1 MPDTLRSVRRT
12 PGDWLRVTTS
22 TTERIAFRVDML
34 GLGPERP
41 VVAMLSG
48 GADSTLLVVML
59 AELGCAVRV
68 VHVAHGLRGDESLAD
83 EAACRALTV
92 RLGVPLQVVDGR
104 VEAGGNLEARLRDAR
119 RAAALA
125 AAGTDPIATG
135 HTLSDRAET
144 VLYRL
149 AASGTPRGL
158 AALPP
163 RDGQWV
169 RPLIDCS
176 RDEVRHELAGRGAS
190 WRDDPTNLETG
201 PARNRIRLDVLPA
214 LALAHPGAER
224 NLARAAAIADD
235 ERALLDALADDL
247 IGDDGTVSLATLTA
261 APPALQRI
269 ALRRAA
275 GRHGITLGHDDVE
288 ALRTD
293 PRRRTLPGA
302 AMAEVVTDCIR
313 FLPPGSGRRA
323 GVV

>member
-1 MPDTLRSVRRT
+1 MPVGWRRVSTEIVSRIAERADALGLRSAT
-12 PGDWLRVTTS
+12 
-22 TTERIAFRVDML
+22 
-34 GLGPERP
+34 P

-48 GADSTLLVVML
+48 GADSTLLVVAL

-68 VHVAHGLRGDESLAD
+68 VHVGHGLRGEESEAD
-83 EAACRALTV
+83 AAACVALTSE
-92 RLGVPLQVVDGR
+92 LDVPLTIVDGQ
-104 VEAGGNLEARLRDAR
+104 VEAGGNLESRLRDVR
-119 RAAALA
+119 RAAALKA
-125 AAGTDPIATG
+125 ADGDLIATG

-149 AASGTPRGL
+149 AASGTARGL
-158 AALPP
+158 TALPP

-169 RPLIDCS
+169 RPLLDCS
-176 RDEVRHELAGRGAS
+176 RDEVRDELRRRGVA

-224 NLARAAAIADD
+224 NLARAAGLADD
-235 ERALLDALADDL
+235 ERIVLDTLADDL
-247 IGDDGTVSLATLTA
+247 IGNDGSVSLQALTI

-275 GRHGITLGHDDVE
+275 ARVGVTLGHDDVE

-302 AMAEVVTDCIR
+302 ARAEVSRDQIT
-313 FLPPGSGRRA
+313 FLPPGSGRPEGSA
-323 GVV
+323 

>member
-1 MPDTLRSVRRT
+1 MRVGWRR
-12 PGDWLRVTTS
+12 VS
-22 TTERIAFRVDML
+22 AEIVSRIAKRASAL
-34 GLGPERP
+34 GLVPATP

-48 GADSTLLVVML
+48 GADSTLLVVIL
-59 AELGCAVRV
+59 ADLGCAVRV
-68 VHVAHGLRGDESLAD
+68 VHVEHGLRGVESVAD
-83 EAACRALTV
+83 AEACRVLT
-92 RLGVPLQVVDGR
+92 RDLELPLTIVDGR
-104 VEAGGNLEARLRDAR
+104 VEAGGNLESRLRDR
-119 RAAALA
+119 RREAALT
-125 AAGTDPIATG
+125 AAGDDLIATG

-149 AASGTPRGL
+149 AASGTARGL

-176 RDEVRHELAGRGAS
+176 RDDVRDALRHRGIT

-201 PARNRIRLDVLPA
+201 PARNRIRLDVLPS

-224 NLARAAAIADD
+224 NLARAAGLADD
-235 ERALLDALADDL
+235 ERAVLDALADGL
-247 IGDDGTVSLATLTA
+247 IGNDGSVSLAPLAA

-275 GRHGITLGHDDVE
+275 ARVGVTLGHEDVE

-302 AMAEVVTDCIR
+302 AMVEVSRDQIS
-313 FLPPGSGRRA
+313 FLPPGSGRPEGSA
-323 GVV
+323 

>member
-1 MPDTLRSVRRT
+1 MDVESP
-12 PGDWLRVTTS
+12 
-22 TTERIAFRVDML
+22 I
-34 GLGPERP
+34 
-41 VVAMLSG
+41 VAMTSG
-48 GADSTLLVVML
+48 GADSTLLAVIL
-59 AELGCAVRV
+59 AERGCDVRLL
-68 VHVAHGLRGDESLAD
+68 HVAHGLRGAESDAD
-83 EAACRALTV
+83 AEACRALAE
-92 RLGVPLQVVDGR
+92 RLGVPIAVVDGR
-104 VEAGGNLEARLRDAR
+104 VAPGGNLEARLRDVR

-125 AAGTDPIATG
+125 EAGGDLIATG

-169 RPLIDCS
+169 RPLIDWT
-176 RDEVRHELAGRGAS
+176 RDEVRRELVRRGIP
-190 WRDDPTNLETG
+190 WRDDPTNLEPG

-224 NLARAAAIADD
+224 NLARAALLADD

-247 IGDDGTVSLATLTA
+247 IGNDAAVPIDALSA
-261 APPALQRI
+261 APVALQRI

-275 GRHGITLGHDDVE
+275 ARVGVTLGHDDVE

-293 PRRRTLPGA
+293 ARRRTLPGDA
-302 AMAEVVTDCIR
+302 VAEVRGGAIR
-313 FLPPGSGRRA
+313 FLPPGSNRREA
-323 GVV
+323 SA